1 MQNPSDNIAEQNS
14 PRKKV
19 VVVYNP
25 IAGSRSSLLERTLK
39 CLESLGVQVTLSET
53 KGPGDGQ
60 TLCREAIGQEP
71 YSAVVAAG
79 GDGTINEVA
88 NGLLGEQTPL
98 GVIPLGTVNLLAMEI
113 GLHKDPEYLAKCI
126 VFGPARPIN
135 VGIVNGRAF
144 LLMVGAGLD
153 GRIVAGVSSS
163 LKNIIGKGAYVFSG
177 LKEIFLNSPARLMV
191 EVDGVEYE
199 SAWAVVSNSSLYA
212 GNFALA
218 PLASLQSPGF
228 SVSLIP
234 GETKGGLL
242 RGLLAVGRDRKAMSG
257 WKQLNSVNRVVIKSA
272 QDEPAQMDGDHFAN
286 LPLTLTQA
294 PQSLNLIMP

>member
-39 CLESLGVQVTLSET
+39 CLESLGVQVALRET
-53 KGPGDGQ
+53 KGPGDGEM
-60 TLCREAIGQEP
+60 LVKEALREET
-71 YSAVVAAG
+71 YSAVVAGG
-79 GDGTINEVA
+79 GDGTYNEVA
-88 NGLLGEQTPL
+88 NGLLGSKTPM
-98 GVIPLGTVNLLAMEI
+98 GIIPLGTVNLLAMEI
-113 GLHKDPEYLAKCI
+113 GLHKDPEFLARCI
-126 VFGPARPIN
+126 AFGPARSIN
-135 VGIVNGRAF
+135 LGQVNGRAF

-163 LKNIIGKGAYVFSG
+163 LKNIIGKGAYAFSG
-177 LKEIFLNSPARLMV
+177 LKKIFLNSPAKLMV

-199 SAWAVVSNSSLYA
+199 AAWVVVSNSSLY
-212 GNFALA
+212 GGKFALA

-234 GETKGGLL
+234 GKTRGSLL
-242 RGLLAVGRDRKAMSG
+242 CGLLAVARDRKAARG
-257 WKQLNSVNRVVIKSA
+257 WKQLNSVNRVVIKSS
-272 QDEPAQMDGDHFAN
+272 QDEPSQMDGDHFAN